1 MLELDLAWRR
11 GDFSLHAQARLE
23 ARATGLCGDS
33 GAGKSTLLALIAG
46 LRRPDS
52 GRIVLDG
59 ETLVDTARGLWLPPE
74 RRHVG
79 LVFQDAQLFPHL
91 DVRANLR
98 YGHDLRAPAER
109 HFTLDDIVP
118 LLEIGHLL
126 TRRPRLLSG
135 GEKQRVALGRALLQS
150 PRLLLLDEPLAA
162 LDDSRKRQILPFLLR
177 IRDELKMPLLYVSHA
192 RAEVDY
198 LAEEVWR
205 VADGRIT
212 PETGAGR

>member
-1 MLELDLAWRR
+1 MLELDLDWRR
-11 GDFSLHAQARLE
+11 GDYALRAQARLD

-46 LRRPDS
+46 LRRPDR
-52 GRIVLDG
+52 GRIALDG
-59 ETLVDTARGLWLPPE
+59 ETLVDTARRVWLPPE
-74 RRHVG
+74 RRHIG

-109 HFTLDDIVP
+109 HFTLDDIVS

-126 TRRPRLLSG
+126 ARRPRLLSG

-162 LDDSRKRQILPFLLR
+162 LDDSRKQQILPFLLR
-177 IRDELKMPLLYVSHA
+177 IRDDLGMPLLYVSHA

-198 LAEEVWR
+198 LAEQVWR
-205 VADGRIT
+205 VADGRLT
-212 PETGAGR
+212 PETGTGR

>member
-1 MLELDLAWRR
+1 MLELDLDWRR
-11 GDFSLHAQARLE
+11 GDYALQAQARLT

-46 LRRPDS
+46 LRRPDR
-52 GRIVLDG
+52 GRITLDG
-59 ETLVDTARGLWLPPE
+59 ETLVDTASGVWLPPE
-74 RRHVG
+74 RRHIG

-91 DVRANLR
+91 SVRANLL

-109 HFTLDDIVP
+109 HFALDDIVA

-126 TRRPRLLSG
+126 TRRPRGLSG

-162 LDDSRKRQILPFLLR
+162 LDDSRKQQILPFLLR
-177 IRDELKMPLLYVSHA
+177 IRDQLELPMLYVSHA

-198 LAEEVWR
+198 LADEVWQMR
-205 VADGRIT
+205 EGHLRQ
-212 PETGAGR
+212 ETC